1 MKLITLIEVLE
12 DESFE
17 LCEFYLYNF
26 ETDDLEEFIS
36 YLNKSGN
43 TAYDIIEMFKD
54 YQMFEYMYCG
64 FLELRNDF

>member
-1 MKLITLIEVLE
+1 MKLIKVVDYL
-12 DESFE
+12 DYE
-17 LCEFYLYNF
+17 LSEFYLSNF

-43 TAYDIIEMFKD
+43 TAYDIIEMFQD

-64 FLELRNDF
+64 FLELRNDS

>member
-1 MKLITLIEVLE
+1 MKLIKVVDYL
-12 DESFE
+12 DYE
-17 LCEFYLYNF
+17 LSEFYLSNF

>member
-1 MKLITLIEVLE
+1 MKLIKVVDYL
-12 DESFE
+12 DYE
-17 LCEFYLYNF
+17 LSEFYLSNF

-43 TAYDIIEMFKD
+43 TAYDIIEMFQD

-64 FLELRNDF
+64 FLESCD